1 MDLFRYL
8 DIRVDQMNYPLSWRI
23 SVMTDSG
30 FLNHV
35 SATLAQIEADGLMK
49 RERLIEGAQGA
60 HVTIGGRRMLTLCA
74 NNYLGLAD
82 DPRLVAA
89 AEAAMASHG
98 YGMASVR
105 FICGTQDLHRAL
117 EARLARFFGMEDAIL
132 FAACFDANG
141 GLFEALLGEEDAI
154 VSDSLNHASI
164 IDGIRLCKAR
174 RFRFQNGDMADLER
188 QVQAARAGGARFVM
202 IATDGVFSMD
212 GYLADLREIRR
223 IADAYDCLTM
233 VDDCHATGFM
243 GPGGRGTPAH
253 AGVSVDIL
261 TGTLGKALG
270 GALGGYIAG
279 PQPVIDLLRQRAR
292 PYLFSNA
299 LPPAVVGA
307 ALAAL
312 DIVERADDLRADLFR
327 NAAHWRAG
335 LAAAGFDLL
344 PGQHPI
350 IPVMVGEAPKAQAF
364 ARALD
369 ARGVMVSAFFYPVV
383 PHGRAR
389 IRTQMNAK
397 LTLDDLDFALEAF
410 AAAGRETGVL

>member
-1 MDLFRYL
+1 MT
-8 DIRVDQMNYPLSWRI
+8 DIR
-23 SVMTDSG
+23 
-30 FLNHV
+30 FLDHLN
-35 SATLAQIEADGLMK
+35 ATLAQIEADGLLK
-49 RERLIEGAQGA
+49 RERLIEGPQGA
-60 HVTIGGRRMLTLCA
+60 RVTIGGRSMLNLCA

-82 DPRLVAA
+82 DPRLIAG
-89 AEAAMASHG
+89 AEAAMARHG

-105 FICGTQDLHRAL
+105 FICGTQDLHRQL
-117 EARLARFFGMEDAIL
+117 EARIAGFLGMQDAIL

-141 GLFEALLGEEDAI
+141 GLFEPLLGEEDAI

-174 RFRFQNGDMADLER
+174 RYRFQNGDMADLEA
-188 QVQAARAGGARFVM
+188 QVKAAREAGARFVM

-212 GYLADLREIRR
+212 GYLANLQEIDR
-223 IADAYDCLTM
+223 IAKAYDCLTM

-243 GPGGRGTPAH
+243 GPQGRGTPAH

-279 PQPVIDLLRQRAR
+279 PQAVIDLLRQRAR

-312 DIVERADDLRADLFR
+312 DIVEAADDLRAALFR

-335 LAAAGFDLL
+335 LTAAGFTLL
-344 PGQHPI
+344 PGEHPI
-350 IPVMVGEAPKAQAF
+350 IPVMIGDAPKAQAF
-364 ARALD
+364 ARALA

-397 LTLDDLDFALEAF
+397 LSLDDLDFALEAF
-410 AAAGRETGVL
+410 HAAGRETGVL